1 MGDASRRRLLDS
13 MGEPATIIGRDTE
26 FVGALS
32 GPGHV
37 LVRGVV
43 RGDSVLAD
51 SAIAGSVTVA
61 EGGQWLGA
69 LRAADIVVA
78 GSIDGDVSAADRIEI
93 RPTAR
98 IRGSVSAGRIA
109 IGQGA
114 VVEGDLRTAAASD
127 VHRFEEKRGGRG

>member
-43 RGDSVLAD
+43 RGDSVL
-51 SAIAGSVTVA
+51 AGSVTVA

>member
-1 MGDASRRRLLDS
+1 MGDRSRRRLLDS

-43 RGDSVLAD
+43 RGDSVLA
-51 SAIAGSVTVA
+51 GSVTVA

-78 GSIDGDVSAADRIEI
+78 GSIDGDVAAADRIEI

-98 IRGSVSAGRIA
+98 IRGSVTAGRIA

-114 VVEGDLRTAAASD
+114 VVEGDLSTAAAAD
-127 VHRFEEKRGGRG
+127 VHRFEEKRGGGG